1 MRDRRSLRN
10 CGAFV
15 FVFWLCHGTVQ
26 PSFLGPR
33 KCYAQS
39 ETEQSETDKA
49 LGATVGPPEQTL
61 AASDQIVDFSTQVQ
75 PILRKHCFECHAS
88 GNEEGGLNLAHQA
101 GLLNGGDDGQVVVPG
116 DSERSLLFQLIAG
129 VDPERSM
136 PPADHKPLAAEQIAT
151 LRAWI
156 DQGAQWPADA
166 AANDPAH
173 ELASPHWAYQPLL
186 AGSRALTSEQI
197 DACIVHE
204 LSSHGLSPSLAAS
217 PHALMRRLSMDL
229 VGLPPTSRQLAD
241 WEHVAPEQLP
251 AKVSESIDEYLA
263 SDHYGERWGRHWLD
277 LVRYA
282 DSDGQESDSDRPQAW
297 RYRDFVIHAF
307 NDDMPFDQ
315 FVRWQIAGDEYEPDN
330 PQAIVATGF
339 LIGGTHSELEAQF
352 LEEERLFNRYN
363 ELDDVIS
370 TLGTSLLGLTV
381 GCARCHDHKYDQ
393 FSARNY
399 YQLLSAFH
407 SGDRATGPLPN
418 GEPGFFFRDFDS
430 DVRSTWLFR
439 RSNFHDRE
447 ITVELDFP
455 EVLLSGRQSV
465 DYLQSARQAVPTPHS
480 TLQRR
485 ALAEW
490 LTDVEHGSGALLARV
505 MVNRVWQHHFGQGL
519 VRTPSDFGVRGDP
532 PTHPELLELL
542 AADFVSHG
550 WQLKRLQRLILNTA
564 VWRQSSQR
572 DAIDPAAY
580 QAARTVD
587 PDNRLLWKMIPQR
600 LEAEVLRDCLLAAS
614 GSLNLQPYGPGFKPY
629 IPPEANQARNLKDK
643 YPNDVSDDASTRRRS
658 VYMFHKRVVPYPLL
672 QAFDRPD
679 LLVSCARRQDTTV
692 APQALAMLNDPW
704 VRSCASTLAE
714 RLLEQCGDD
723 DQALIAQSFHWSLSR
738 PPSDSELALGAAYLV
753 GQTQTRAARD
763 DGTAGSDTTDSHSAA
778 VRQQA
783 VTDYCQTLFA
793 LSEFL
798 YVD

>member
-1 MRDRRSLRN
+1 MRELRSLRSLRN
-10 CGAFV
+10 YGLFV
-15 FVFWLCHGTVQ
+15 STLWLLLCTPQLHCLW
-26 PSFLGPR
+26 LGFPTA
-33 KCYAQS
+33 CMCSAQ
-39 ETEQSETDKA
+39 A
-49 LGATVGPPEQTL
+49 
-61 AASDQIVDFSTQVQ
+61 VDFATQVK

-88 GNEEGGLNLAHQA
+88 GNEEGGLNLAHAA
-101 GLLNGGDDGQVVVPG
+101 GLLAGGDDGPVVVPG
-116 DSERSLLFQLIAG
+116 DSERSLLMQLVSE
-129 VDPERSM
+129 VDPQRSM
-136 PPADHKPLAAEQIAT
+136 PPPDHKPLTAQQIAT
-151 LRAWI
+151 LRNWI

-166 AANDPAH
+166 DENDPSH
-173 ELASPHWAYQPLL
+173 ESAPPHWAYQPLTE
-186 AGSRALTSEQI
+186 LTSDLTSQQLDVAI
-197 DACIVHE
+197 ASE
-204 LSSHGLSPSLAAS
+204 LSSHGLGLSSPAS
-217 PHALMRRLSMDL
+217 PLAMLRRLAMDL
-229 VGLPPTSRQLAD
+229 VGLPPSSSQLAE
-241 WEHVAPEQLP
+241 WEAISQAQLP
-251 AKVSESIDEYLA
+251 AKVADLIDDYLA

-330 PQAIVATGF
+330 PQASVATGF
-339 LIGGTHSELEAQF
+339 LIAGTYSELPDQF

-363 ELDDVIS
+363 ELDDVVS
-370 TLGTSLLGLTV
+370 TLGTSLLGLSV

-393 FSARNY
+393 FTARNY

-407 SGDRATGPLPN
+407 SGDRATGPLPD

-430 DVRSTWLFR
+430 AVRPTWLFR

-447 ITVELDFP
+447 IAVELDFP

-465 DYLQSARQAVPTPHS
+465 DYLQAAHAEVPAPNS

-490 LTDVEHGSGALLARV
+490 LTDVEHGAGALLARV

-532 PTHPELLELL
+532 PTHSELLELL

-550 WQLKRLQRLILNTA
+550 WQIKRLQRLILNTA
-564 VWRQSSQR
+564 AWQQSSQLS
-572 DAIDPAAY
+572 DVDPGVY
-580 QAARTVD
+580 STARAVD
-587 PDNRLLWKMIPQR
+587 PDNRLLWKMVPQR
-600 LEAEVLRDCLLAAS
+600 LEAEILRDCLLAAS
-614 GSLNLQPYGPGFKPY
+614 GSLNLEPFGPGFKPY

-643 YPNDVSDDASTRRRS
+643 YPNSANDDASTRRRS
-658 VYMFHKRVVPYPLL
+658 VYMFHKRVVPFPLL

-692 APQALAMLNDPW
+692 APQALALLNDPW
-704 VRSCASTLAE
+704 VRNCAATLAE
-714 RLLEQCGDD
+714 RLLDECGHDD
-723 DQALIAQSFHWSLSR
+723 RALIAQSYRWTLSR
-738 PPSDSELALGAAYLV
+738 PPSDTELALGVDYLA
-753 GQTQTRAARD
+753 TQTNQRLARD
-763 DGTAGSDTTDSHSAA
+763 KTAADSDSAVGDSATS
-778 VRQQA
+778 RQQA
-783 VTDYCQTLFA
+783 VTDYCQTLFT